1 MAVASSRRIFVVDDE
16 PIISK
21 SLAAILNHAGFDA
34 RAFEDGPTAVT
45 AAEEK
50 SPDLLITDVVMP
62 IMTGIELG
70 IVFRNRWPECK
81 ILLFSG
87 QASTA
92 DLLASASQQGY
103 DFEVLA
109 KPIHPKDLL
118 AKLVSL
124 SA

>member
-1 MAVASSRRIFVVDDE
+1 MSSSRRIFVVDDE

-34 RAFEDGPTAVT
+34 QAFEDGPTAVI
-45 AAEEK
+45 AAEAK

-62 IMTGIELG
+62 MMTGIELG
-70 IVFRNRWPECK
+70 IIFRNRWPDCK

-124 SA
+124 